1 MCSRLQPACVQVIQ
15 RVVRS
20 RFPSATILTIA
31 HRLDTV
37 IDYDQLLLMAEGRV
51 AEARPQPI
59 PCHTMPYQPIPYH
72 VRCDA
77 HEHVRCGMCTCVY
90 GVASALLTVGLRLH
104 LGGSPRR
111 ATRAARLALLG
122 ARRQRASRR
131 AAACHRCGVS
141 VQGGQ

>member
-1 MCSRLQPACVQVIQ
+1 MQVIQ

-59 PCHTMPYQPIPYH
+59 PCHTMPYEPYQTSPYH
-72 VRCDA
+72 TMCD
-77 HEHVRCGMCTCVY
+77 VTRTSMY
-90 GVASALLTVGLRLH
+90 GVACARACTV
-104 LGGSPRR
+104 
-111 ATRAARLALLG
+111 
-122 ARRQRASRR
+122 
-131 AAACHRCGVS
+131 
-141 VQGGQ
+141 

>member
-59 PCHTMPYQPIPYH
+59 PCHTIPYQPIPYH

-77 HEHVRCGMCTCVY
+77 HEHVRSGMCTCVY
-90 GVASALLTVGLRLH
+90 GVLLTVGLRLH
-104 LGGSPRR
+104 LGGPPRR
-111 ATRAARLALLG
+111 ATRAARLSLLG
-122 ARRQRASRR
+122 ARRQRAGRR

>member
-1 MCSRLQPACVQVIQ
+1 MQVIQ

-59 PCHTMPYQPIPYH
+59 PCHTIPYH
-72 VRCDA
+72 TM
-77 HEHVRCGMCTCVY
+77 CGVTRTSMY
-90 GVASALLTVGLRLH
+90 GVACARACTV
-104 LGGSPRR
+104 
-111 ATRAARLALLG
+111 
-122 ARRQRASRR
+122 
-131 AAACHRCGVS
+131 
-141 VQGGQ
+141 

>member
-1 MCSRLQPACVQVIQ
+1 MIVAATACIEAATLCVQVIQ

-59 PCHTMPYQPIPYH
+59 PCHTMPYRTKPAHTIPCA
-72 VRCDA
+72 V
-77 HEHVRCGMCTCVY
+77 
-90 GVASALLTVGLRLH
+90 
-104 LGGSPRR
+104 
-111 ATRAARLALLG
+111 
-122 ARRQRASRR
+122 
-131 AAACHRCGVS
+131 
-141 VQGGQ
+141 

>member
-1 MCSRLQPACVQVIQ
+1 MQVIQ

-59 PCHTMPYQPIPYH
+59 PYHTIPCQPIPYH
-72 VRCDA
+72 A
-77 HEHVRCGMCTCVY
+77 MCGVMRTSMY
-90 GVASALLTVGLRLH
+90 GVACARACTV
-104 LGGSPRR
+104 
-111 ATRAARLALLG
+111 
-122 ARRQRASRR
+122 
-131 AAACHRCGVS
+131 
-141 VQGGQ
+141 